1 MGLLCFWYEEAVSV
15 GKKCNSLPDFE
26 PEIEQCINEEDS
38 PVLCPGIMQEFLSPL
53 SISRTRRLRRRELR
67 FSLAN
72 YDKGKS
78 NWGEERDGNTDSDS
92 DLL

>member
-1 MGLLCFWYEEAVSV
+1 
-15 GKKCNSLPDFE
+15 
-26 PEIEQCINEEDS
+26 
-38 PVLCPGIMQEFLSPL
+38 MQEFLSPL

-67 FSLAN
+67 SSLAN
-72 YDKGKS
+72 YDKSKS